1 MEEQDDLAEQE
12 RQRRRLEILAEER
25 ERAKQLANEVE
36 KERDRGSR
44 DKK

>member
-1 MEEQDDLAEQE
+1 MTEEDD
-12 RQRRRLEILAEER
+12 QRRRQEILAKER
-25 ERAKQLANEVE
+25 ERAKRLANEVE